1 MPDFDRAITLTFS
14 IKISEV
20 EKLKALTKRTG
31 KNRSELL
38 SAWLNREFDAL
49 ELSMEETKQE
59 VEGQA

>member
-20 EKLKALTKRTG
+20 EKLEALTKRTG